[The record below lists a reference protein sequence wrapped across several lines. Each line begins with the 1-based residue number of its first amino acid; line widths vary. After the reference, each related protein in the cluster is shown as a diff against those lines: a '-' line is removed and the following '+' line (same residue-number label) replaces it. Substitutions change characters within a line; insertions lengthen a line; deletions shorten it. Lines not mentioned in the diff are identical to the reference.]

1 MTGLGVGILRTGED
15 KPRPE
20 AGAEGSARRS
30 ATSRSRGG
38 KGAGYKAGVKITR
51 FKFDDHGADWH
62 LEETAFDSFNLLVGV
77 SGVGKTRILEA
88 LRRVCGMATGSRT
101 SPGQIEWQ
109 LGFEHEGRSYQW
121 DGRTGAKPSASLL
134 EDVSSEEDDVII
146 LQEKLMP
153 VGEVPLIERDQHGI
167 RFRDQTMPPLAE
179 LGSAIHILKSEK
191 ELSAI
196 RQGFLFVTFSTA
208 RSMRI
213 PILKGRLDDANEP
226 DDNFQ
231 DIPFTTTCVALRQR
245 RFHPLLCAH
254 LLQVVYPEKFSEL
267 KDDFLDI
274 FGSLTDMRVEYST
287 LPGDE
292 ERYSLQ
298 FAIQE
303 RGSSR
308 WIQQAEISSG
318 MLLTLAHIFEMA
330 LAPPGSV
337 IIIDEFENSLG
348 VNCMSDLARL
358 LSKRA
363 DCQIILTSH
372 HPYIINTIPVDAWKL
387 VTRKGGHVRVTSARD
402 IPEMQSASRL
412 EAFTRLI
419 NLPQFEEG
427 IQ

>member
-1 MTGLGVGILRTGED
+1 MTGIGVGILRADED
-15 KPRPE
+15 KPRAE

-88 LRRVCGMATGSRT
+88 LRRVCRMATGSRT

-121 DGRTGAKPSASLL
+121 DGRTGAKPSAGLL

-167 RFRDQTMPPLAE
+167 RFRDQTMPPLAD

-196 RQGFLFVTFSTA
+196 RQGFLLITFSAA
-208 RSMRI
+208 RSSRI
-213 PILKGRLDDANEP
+213 AIVNGKLDDANELKTLT
-226 DDNFQ
+226 Q
-231 DIPFTTTCVALRQR
+231 DV
-245 RFHPLLCAH
+245 PLELVYVTLKQHRLTPIMSAYF
-254 LLQVVYPEKFSEL
+254 LQVVYPEKFSEI
-267 KDDFLDI
+267 KDEFLDI
-274 FGSLTDMRVEYST
+274 FSSLTDMRVELSV

-292 ERYSLQ
+292 ERHSLQ

-308 WIQQAEISSG
+308 WIQQSEISSG

-337 IIIDEFENSLG
+337 IVIDEFENSLG

-358 LSKRA
+358 ISKRA
-363 DCQIILTSH
+363 DCQVILTSH